1 MGWAELNAM
10 GDIIVHATKPLE
22 DPTVRYVIDVQ
33 ASAFSV
39 QAFATGLLAS
49 FGHDPKIAI
58 RDFQGDVN
66 FTLTGLSLE
75 DARLNLSIQASSLEV
90 VDDISE
96 KDRQEIHRKMCGE
109 VLETDRFPEILYQC
123 SRVSA
128 SGSGDRFWVALNG
141 ELSLHGVTR
150 AQPVSARVL
159 INGSSVRATGEFTIR
174 QSDYEITPVSAAAG
188 AIKIKDEVKCTFDI
202 VARKQE

>member
-1 MGWAELNAM
+1 MGWAELDEM

-22 DPTVRYVIDVQ
+22 DPTVRYVIDVK
-33 ASAFSV
+33 ASTFSV

-49 FGHDPKIAI
+49 FGHDPRIAI

-66 FTLTGLSLE
+66 FNLTGLTIE
-75 DARLNLSIQASSLEV
+75 GAHLNLSIQASSLEV

-96 KDRQEIHRKMCGE
+96 KDRQEIHRKMNDE
-109 VLETDRFPEILYQC
+109 VLETDRFPEIIYEC

-128 SGSGDRFWVALNG
+128 SGGGDRFWVALNG
-141 ELSLHGVTR
+141 DLSLHGVTKS
-150 AQPVSARVL
+150 QPVSARVV
-159 INGSSVRATGEFTIR
+159 INGGSVRATGEFSVR
-174 QSDYEITPVSAAAG
+174 QKDYEIAPVSAAAG
-188 AIKIKDEVKCTFDI
+188 AIRIKDEVKCVFDI

>member
-1 MGWAELNAM
+1 MRAGWDGPNSIAM
-10 GDIIVHATKPLE
+10 GDVIVHATKPLE
-22 DPTVRYVIDVQ
+22 DPTVRYIIDVK
-33 ASAFSV
+33 ASTFSV

-58 RDFQGDVN
+58 RDFQGDLN
-66 FTLTGLSLE
+66 FNLTGLTLE
-75 DARLNLSIQASSLEV
+75 DGGLNLIIQATSLEV

-96 KDRQEIHRKMCGE
+96 KDRQEIHRKMSDE
-109 VLETDRFPEILYQC
+109 VLEIDRFPEISYEC
-123 SRVSA
+123 ARVSA

-159 INGSSVRATGEFTIR
+159 INGNSVRATGEFTVR

-188 AIKIKDEVKCTFDI
+188 AIKI
-202 VARKQE
+202 